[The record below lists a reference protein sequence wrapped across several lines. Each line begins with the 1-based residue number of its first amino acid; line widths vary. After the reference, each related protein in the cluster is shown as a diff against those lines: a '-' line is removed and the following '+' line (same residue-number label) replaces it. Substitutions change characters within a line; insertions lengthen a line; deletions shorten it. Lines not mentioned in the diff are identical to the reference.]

1 MEEFYLQEGS
11 SEVWMARGIEV
22 WIVLAAGQL
31 SGYAARLVIPPQ
43 RGRLGG
49 GQLQKYPFFR

>member
-1 MEEFYLQEGS
+1 MENFYLQEGG
-11 SEVWMARGIEV
+11 SEVWMARSIEV
-22 WIVLAAGQL
+22 WLVLVAGQL

-49 GQLQKYPFFR
+49 GQLKKYPIFR